1 MRFKVKSDLDLMWT
15 TIKVLVFIICFGI
28 LGGAIYMA
36 TYSDTVI
43 ILYSVFVLAF
53 VVLYL
58 IQLIIESITLE
69 SGTDTERLL
78 KEVLEELRELKNSQ
92 NKK

>member
-1 MRFKVKSDLDLMWT
+1 
-15 TIKVLVFIICFGI
+15 
-28 LGGAIYMA
+28 MA